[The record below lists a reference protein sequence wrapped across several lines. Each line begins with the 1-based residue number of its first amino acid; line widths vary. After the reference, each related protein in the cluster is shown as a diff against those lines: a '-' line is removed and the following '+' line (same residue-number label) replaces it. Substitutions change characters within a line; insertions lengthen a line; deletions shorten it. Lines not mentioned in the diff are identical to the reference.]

1 MMNRKLVFIKDNEP
15 VTDSL
20 TVAETFGKRHND
32 VLRDIRSLGCSK
44 EFSQRNFAQSTYTN
58 ERGREYTKFIMTE
71 QGFTLLVMGYTGP
84 KAMEFKERYIQAFHK
99 MRERLQ
105 KGVVPLN
112 DRQALIQSLK
122 LTAELAEETEELKT
136 IAQQHSQK
144 ILELDN
150 KIEEQI
156 TLDHAEQ
163 RKLQKTVARKVY
175 SITDD
180 PAERR
185 RLFREL
191 YREIKDRFG
200 VASYKD
206 VKRKE
211 LNSAINYVTNWIPR
225 KVS

>member
-1 MMNRKLVFIKDNEP
+1 MQQLVFIENDRP

-20 TVAETFGKRHND
+20 KVAVTFGKEHRR
-32 VLRDIRSLGCSK
+32 VMQDIRDLGCSE
-44 EFSQRNFAQSTYTN
+44 EFRVHHFVQSEYSN
-58 ERGREYTKFIMTE
+58 NQGRKMPQVIMTE
-71 QGFTLLVMGYTGP
+71 QGFTLLVMGYTGK
-84 KAMEFKERYIQAFHK
+84 KAMEFKERYIQQFHQ
-99 MRERLQ
+99 MREKLQ
-105 KGVVPLN
+105 QNVVPLN
-112 DRQALIQSLK
+112 DRQAMIQSLK
-122 LTAELAEETEELKT
+122 LTAELAEEQEQIKEIT
-136 IAQQHSQK
+136 QQHSQK
-144 ILELDN
+144 ILELDT

-156 TLDHAEQ
+156 TLDHGEQ
-163 RKLQKTVARKVY
+163 RKLQKVVARKVY
-175 SITDD
+175 DTTSD

-211 LNSAINYVTNWIPR
+211 LSSAINYVTNWIPR